1 MVHHYDI
8 VALDGQTLS
17 SLTHIVKLEALFS
30 FIYIYYN
37 SSPPKDNSHI
47 QK

>member
-17 SLTHIVKLEALFS
+17 SLTHIVKVEALFS

-37 SSPPKDNSHI
+37 SKKTIHI
-47 QK
+47 YKIS